1 MAQDVVVVAMRKREI
16 EVTALIVTVTSP
28 VASLMTLESSLL
40 VLPPVPGESFP
51 GDVPPPV
58 PGESFPGDV
67 PKVPVAPKAKA
78 T

>member
-51 GDVPPPV
+51 G
-58 PGESFPGDV
+58 ESFPGDV